1 MSSDADDLD
10 TRVRAAAFTYLAD
23 QRLVHGDVVPRD
35 VLSRGFGFEG
45 TRVPLIG
52 PQGIFKPALLRH
64 APLSITTSPPVEDKP
79 APYEDEIGADGLLRY
94 RYRGSNPA
102 HHENVGLR
110 TAMMRRLPLIYLFG
124 IVPGRYLP
132 VWPAYIVGDDP
143 STLSFSVAVDDR
155 IAMPIL
161 GDHVSESREDA
172 RRIYVTAAVQRRL
185 HQQAFRE
192 RVIEAYQRHCAV
204 CRLRHR
210 ALLEAAHILPD
221 GHPRGVPIV
230 ANGLSLCKLHHAA
243 FDAHL
248 LGIRPDYVIEL
259 RQDILEEADGPMLRH
274 GLQGFH
280 DAQLVVPRVENLK
293 PRREFLEERYAWFKK
308 AG

>member
-1 MSSDADDLD
+1 MNIAQ
-10 TRVRAAAFTYLAD
+10 VANA
-23 QRLVHGDVVPRD
+23 
-35 VLSRGFGFEG
+35 RGLK
-45 TRVPLIG
+45 R
-52 PQGIFKPALLRH
+52 FKPALLRH
-64 APLSITTSPPVEDKP
+64 APLSITTSPPVEGKP

-143 STLSFSVAVDDR
+143 PTLSFSVAVDDR
-155 IAMPIL
+155 IAIPIL
-161 GDHVSESREDA
+161 GDRVSESREDA

-280 DAQLVVPRVENLK
+280 GAQLVVPRVENLK